1 MPVLQPNLMANLP
14 VEQAFFFFRVFS
26 GEQKEVRR
34 DRCARSSP
42 TSPEKR
48 EEIEP
53 VLQATIVSVHFKNGF
68 YLLLL

>member
-14 VEQAFFFFRVFS
+14 VEQAFFFRVFS

-53 VLQATIVSVHFKNGF
+53 VLQATIVSVHFKNSF
-68 YLLLL
+68 YLILL

>member
-1 MPVLQPNLMANLP
+1 MT
-14 VEQAFFFFRVFS
+14 
-26 GEQKEVRR
+26 G
-34 DRCARSSP
+34 ARSSP

-68 YLLLL
+68 YLILL